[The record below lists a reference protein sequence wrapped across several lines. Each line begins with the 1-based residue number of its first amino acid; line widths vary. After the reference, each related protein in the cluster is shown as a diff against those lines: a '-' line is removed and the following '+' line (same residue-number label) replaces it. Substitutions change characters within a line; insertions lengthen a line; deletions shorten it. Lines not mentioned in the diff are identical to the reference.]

1 MNEPKRL
8 PESLLVQYSEL
19 LQNCVHP
26 ISDGSNLSF
35 KYKDINAKRYWYLY
49 ISIGST
55 RREHYLGDETTEL
68 LDRIDNEKA
77 LWESEADDRELRTR
91 LVNMLIGG
99 GMTRPGNEEGK
110 VLSLLE
116 RNGVFLAGAALVGT
130 MAFRAYSNMLG
141 VSWDIDIAADNH
153 YSLALPRNRKP
164 ISLGQL
170 ILDSGM
176 GFIEVPALNRKQP
189 STSFKIRGRELIVDV
204 LAPMRGRETARP
216 VHLDDF
222 DTYASPLRDLE
233 FLLQDIQPA
242 VLLFRHGIMVNVPA
256 PGRFAIHKCVLS
268 QKRPA
273 ALATKALK
281 DRRQA
286 EQLFRV
292 LLADRPA
299 DIQLAYDAAT
309 KQGDAFI
316 SSFEKGLKLL
326 PHDVAD
332 AVAAIRAA

>member
-1 MNEPKRL
+1 
-8 PESLLVQYSEL
+8 
-19 LQNCVHP
+19 VHP

-35 KYKDINAKRYWYLY
+35 KYKDINGKRYWYLY

-55 RREHYLGDETTEL
+55 RREHYIGEETTEL
-68 LDRIDNEKA
+68 LDRIDDEKA
-77 LWESEADDRELRTR
+77 LWASETDDRELRTR
-91 LVNMLIGG
+91 LVSMLIGG
-99 GMTRPGNEEGK
+99 GMTPLGNEEGK

-141 VSWDIDIAADNH
+141 VSWDSDVGTHDIDIAADNH
-153 YSLALPRNRKP
+153 YALALPRSRKP
-164 ISLGQL
+164 ISLGHL

-189 STSFKIRGRELIVDV
+189 STSFKIRGKDLIVVV

-216 VHLDDF
+216 VQLTDF

-233 FLLQDIQPA
+233 FLLQDVQPV

-256 PGRFAIHKCVLS
+256 PGRFAIHKCVVS

-292 LLADRPA
+292 LLEDRPA
-299 DIQLAYDAAT
+299 DIVLAYDAART
-309 KQGDAFI
+309 QGDAFI
-316 SSFEKGLKLL
+316 SNFKRGLELL
-326 PHDVAD
+326 PRDVAD
-332 AVAAIRAA
+332 AVAVICAS